1 MTQPKLTTYTTNP
14 LSACYDVK
22 GFKLNRFMMRLT
34 LSTGMML
41 TGCANGPT
49 TMQSNPSSNSAK
61 EANTATLSP
70 KQIIN
75 ADTKPV
81 VEANNQFGIDLL
93 QQLYRDGS
101 KSNDNI
107 FYSPYSLST
116 AMAMIYN
123 AANGATQTQV
133 KNTFHYP
140 KLAVLQPGS
149 AALHQTFNQASNSY
163 RLTSSNDLWV
173 QQGLIP
179 KPDFIKAVT
188 IYHGAS
194 VTSLDFKHNPEVSRQ
209 TINRYIASKTDN
221 RIPSLLAKDSI
232 RSDTTSVLTNA
243 VYFKGE
249 WQSPFTLLNS
259 QYEPFYTFHSK
270 PANVHM
276 MIGVKDVN
284 YYEDSLMQMIEL
296 PYKGD
301 ELSMLMIL
309 PKAKD
314 AQAMK
319 TLVSGLSISTINDWL
334 KQSSIK
340 EISIL
345 MPKFKL
351 ANDYAMK
358 PLLSD
363 MGMPLAFTDKADF
376 SLFNDTASLKI
387 DNVFHQ
393 AVIEIDE
400 KGTVAA
406 AATGITVVPV
416 MASYNVEFIA
426 NHPFI
431 FIIRDKRTNTFLF
444 MGQLTEPDIN

>member
-163 RLTSSNDLWV
+163 RLTRFN
-173 QQGLIP
+173 P
-179 KPDFIKAVT
+179 KT
-188 IYHGAS
+188 
-194 VTSLDFKHNPEVSRQ
+194 
-209 TINRYIASKTDN
+209 
-221 RIPSLLAKDSI
+221 
-232 RSDTTSVLTNA
+232 
-243 VYFKGE
+243 
-249 WQSPFTLLNS
+249 
-259 QYEPFYTFHSK
+259 
-270 PANVHM
+270 
-276 MIGVKDVN
+276 
-284 YYEDSLMQMIEL
+284 
-296 PYKGD
+296 
-301 ELSMLMIL
+301 
-309 PKAKD
+309 
-314 AQAMK
+314 
-319 TLVSGLSISTINDWL
+319 
-334 KQSSIK
+334 
-340 EISIL
+340 
-345 MPKFKL
+345 
-351 ANDYAMK
+351 
-358 PLLSD
+358 
-363 MGMPLAFTDKADF
+363 
-376 SLFNDTASLKI
+376 
-387 DNVFHQ
+387 
-393 AVIEIDE
+393 
-400 KGTVAA
+400 
-406 AATGITVVPV
+406 
-416 MASYNVEFIA
+416 
-426 NHPFI
+426 
-431 FIIRDKRTNTFLF
+431 
-444 MGQLTEPDIN
+444 